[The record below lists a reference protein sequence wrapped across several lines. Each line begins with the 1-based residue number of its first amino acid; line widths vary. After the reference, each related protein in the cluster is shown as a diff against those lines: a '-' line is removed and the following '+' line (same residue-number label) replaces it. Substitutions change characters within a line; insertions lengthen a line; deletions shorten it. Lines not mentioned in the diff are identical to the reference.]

1 MVLLPPHAETPPANT
16 ARSMSAPSGA
26 RSLRRCGAMPNSSMQ
41 ANAAPP
47 PAYHG
52 MPRPGSLLATQDVVE
67 LAVVVMVIAPVPE
80 ATEVMVTGL
89 VEPKLRVGG
98 LMAPEGL
105 AVIAAVNVTTAL
117 PMKLLDGVTV
127 TVDTL
132 PAVAPAV
139 TVTAVPETV

>member
-1 MVLLPPHAETPPANT
+1 
-16 ARSMSAPSGA
+16 
-26 RSLRRCGAMPNSSMQ
+26 
-41 ANAAPP
+41 
-47 PAYHG
+47 